1 MIRFKTLLY
10 IKIVTHFN
18 VFINNLLS
26 LFTIFMVNTYI
37 YFRIKNLEKDDEMM
51 NKNNLNNI
59 RFNVVNYITN
69 IIGLENLLIFEEKKS
84 EKKRIIKKIHL
95 YYDLINK
102 EISPLK
108 KENISIKQAFPFL
121 NGEYY
126 KILKK
131 AIKYHENK

>member
-1 MIRFKTLLY
+1 
-10 IKIVTHFN
+10 
-18 VFINNLLS
+18 
-26 LFTIFMVNTYI
+26 
-37 YFRIKNLEKDDEMM
+37 MM